1 MSSQEHLNRLKSKTA
16 IAALAARILMS
27 ATTIKTAIAA
37 VEDKGIETDLELY
50 EVVDKQ
56 PDESV
61 YSLAKAM
68 GWSTGK
74 TYAAARRLERAGMV
88 HIDKTERNGRYVL
101 TIKPKT
107 WEEYYTSEE
116 LEEMRQ
122 PEFMNEVEAIMK
134 QAQLTDP

>member
-1 MSSQEHLNRLKSKTA
+1 MSLQEHLNRLKSKTA

-50 EVVDKQ
+50 GVVDKQ
-56 PDESV
+56 PGESV

-107 WEEYYTSEE
+107 WEEYYTPEE

-122 PEFMNEVEAIMK
+122 PEFMDEVEAIVK
-134 QAQLTDP
+134 KAQLRDP

>member
-1 MSSQEHLNRLKSKTA
+1 
-16 IAALAARILMS
+16 MS

-37 VEDKGIETDLELY
+37 VEDKGVETDLELF

-56 PDESV
+56 PNESV

-88 HIDKTERNGRYVL
+88 HIDKAERNGRSVL

-107 WEEYYTSEE
+107 WEEYYTPEE
-116 LEEMRQ
+116 IAEMRQ
-122 PEFMNEVEAIMK
+122 PAFMDEVEAIVK
-134 QAQLTDP
+134 KAQSTTP